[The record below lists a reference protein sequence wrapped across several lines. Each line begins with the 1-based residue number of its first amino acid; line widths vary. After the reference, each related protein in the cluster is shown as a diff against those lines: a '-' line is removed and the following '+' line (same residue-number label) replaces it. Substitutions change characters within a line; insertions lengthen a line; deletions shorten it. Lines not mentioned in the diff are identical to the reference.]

1 MKERKDLKKLIYESW
16 YKQSKRDIDVANL
29 CLEKGYYE
37 WACFCYQEATV
48 KIIKSLLKKLDLDS
62 FRHSVFSLLETLNQ
76 KVSIPEEL
84 FEFAKEIDKHYIIS
98 RYPGANMLKPPY
110 ENYSIEDARQIQKIS
125 KKIIEFIEQE
135 IISK

>member
-16 YKQSKRDIDVANL
+16 YKQGTRDIDVANL

-48 KIIKSLLKKLDLDS
+48 KIIKSSLKKLGLDS
-62 FRHSVFSLLETLNQ
+62 FRHSVFSLLETLNE

-110 ENYSIEDARQIQKIS
+110 ENYSIEDAKQIQKLS

-135 IISK
+135 IINK